1 MPTPLSNPFNVQQ
14 SSSMA
19 TPAAPTAINQ
29 PLQTQ
34 QAQPMFGL
42 GAAFQ
47 SSPQMQGVLGGLN
60 PFGQPLQTQAMLPQ
74 PPVQMQQAG
83 LFPAPS
89 QPQQTQAMIGL
100 GQAFPALGQP
110 PVQMQQ
116 AGLFP
121 APSQNPAMQPLFN
134 PATQPLQG
142 AGEQVLNPP
151 AQMTPQQHL
160 ALLAQQTSQ
169 INSMMPN
176 VSPQQQQMLQAELDR
191 LNAQSLEARNYIAT
205 QPAVTNT
212 PATFD
217 PHIAAVN
224 AQQQVGLLSVSPEA
238 ARAAQADRDRLQ
250 QQQVGPLPVNPEV
263 ARNAQADMDLLQ
275 QQQAALAAKRAARQA
290 AAMPVDT
297 PRVSTFK
304 SGGLVTSVSNRV
316 NTAARAD
323 IAKANKPNTQRGTGL
338 ATRGLGKFK
347 VR

>member
-1 MPTPLSNPFNVQQ
+1 MPVAPNNPFNVQQ

-29 PLQTQ
+29 PFQTQ

-60 PFGQPLQTQAMLPQ
+60 PFGQPLQPLQTQAMLPQ

-205 QPAVTNT
+205 QPAATNT

-217 PHIAAVN
+217 PYIAAVN
-224 AQQQVGLLSVSPEA
+224 AQE
-238 ARAAQADRDRLQ
+238 
-250 QQQVGPLPVNPEV
+250 QVGPLPVNPEV

-275 QQQAALAAKRAARQA
+275 QQQAALAAKRAARQ